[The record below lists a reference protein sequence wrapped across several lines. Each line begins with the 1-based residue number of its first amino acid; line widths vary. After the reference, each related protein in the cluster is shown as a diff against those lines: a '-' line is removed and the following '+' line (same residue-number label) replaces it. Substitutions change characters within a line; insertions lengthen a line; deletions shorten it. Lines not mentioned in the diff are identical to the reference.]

1 MTLAEFRDYVEMQP
15 VIRISGQR
23 HNPSSHMNKLKNLKK
38 KIRRLEGRLQKGT
51 TKLAKLKR
59 KLGAATTAAAA
70 KTKKNQRRALKTDVE
85 PAAAVKGP
93 SVAKKAKRKV
103 NLTPERREQLAAA
116 MRARWA
122 AKRAAA
128 ATITQ
133 STSSSPGFSPG
144 DASQPH

>member
-1 MTLAEFRDYVEMQP
+1 
-15 VIRISGQR
+15 
-23 HNPSSHMNKLKNLKK
+23 MNKLKNLKK
-38 KIRRLEGRLQKGT
+38 KIRRLEARLQKGT

-59 KLGAATTAAAA
+59 KLGVA
-70 KTKKNQRRALKTDVE
+70 KTDVE
-85 PAAAVKGP
+85 PGAAVKGP

-128 ATITQ
+128 ATNTQ
-133 STSSSPGFSPG
+133 STSFSPGFSPG